1 MAGGGLGGFLHDM
14 WISLTTYTTL
24 DRDARLAIMVQILVT
39 IAVAMQEAIF
49 AIYLSIAGYSES
61 DIGLLISV
69 SLFLSSVLIIPGGML
84 ADSLGR
90 KRISALGLILGA
102 ISFIGYLYP
111 VNLYYLILIASIGG
125 IGSALFGGT
134 ISAILADVAPT
145 PDKRN
150 AVFSVAQS
158 LSSLA
163 GVLGSLAGASPKL
176 LQGLGYGARESY
188 YPVLLAMAI
197 SLAVS
202 SALVIIIRSSEAR
215 RSGPRLYLPRK
226 SRDVIIGGMA
236 YAIVISLGA
245 GIITRQIF
253 ALWLYKKFSVG
264 QDFIAYIF
272 ALSSGILIFAYLAS
286 PAIAKRLGSVNSIVL
301 TQSIGTAILLAIAIA
316 GNSIIAGLLYSL
328 RFVLMN
334 MTTPIL
340 RSLILGLV
348 DPSERATA
356 SSVIALALNLPG
368 SFTPA
373 VAGYLMSKVSLETPF
388 YVATP
393 LYAAAIAMFYT
404 FFKGYEA
411 KSYETTRAR

>member
-1 MAGGGLGGFLHDM
+1 MIFLGLLPGSALRGFLNDM

-39 IAVAMQEAIF
+39 LAVAMQDAIYSV
-49 AIYLSIAGYSES
+49 YLSIAGYSES
-61 DIGLLISV
+61 DIGLVISIMMLLY
-69 SLFLSSVLIIPGGML
+69 SALLIPGGMV

-102 ISFIGYLYP
+102 ISFIGYLNP

-145 PDKRN
+145 PDRRN
-150 AVFSVAQS
+150 AVFSVSAS

-163 GVLGSLAGASPKL
+163 GVLGSLAAASPKL
-176 LQGLGYGARESY
+176 LQSLGYSAKESY
-188 YPVLLAMAI
+188 YPMFLAMAI
-197 SLAVS
+197 FLAVS
-202 SALVIIIRSSEAR
+202 SVLVIIIRSGEAR
-215 RSGPRLYLPRK
+215 RSGSKLYLPIK
-226 SRDVIIGGMA
+226 SRGVIIRGMA
-236 YAIVISLGA
+236 YAMVISLGA
-245 GIITRQIF
+245 GIITQQLF
-253 ALWLYKKFSVG
+253 VLWLFKKFSVG
-264 QDFIAYIF
+264 QDFIAYLF
-272 ALSSGILIFAYLAS
+272 ALSRGILMFAFLAS

-301 TQSIGTAILLAIAIA
+301 TQSIGTAILLAIALA
-316 GNSIIAGLLYSL
+316 GNSIIAGLLYIL
-328 RFVLMN
+328 RYVLMN

-340 RSLILGLV
+340 RSLILGIV

-356 SSVIALALNLPG
+356 SSVMALALNLPG

-373 VAGYLMSKVSLETPF
+373 VGGYLMSQVSLETPF

-393 LYAAAIAMFYT
+393 LYAAAIVMFYI
-404 FFKGYEA
+404 FFKGYEE
-411 KSYETTRAR
+411 K